1 MAEAIVFGYI
11 GISFLFYYYKAFSWK
26 FILAEL
32 IIIVIGRFAAVYIS
46 YYLFACCPG
55 KKFNK
60 LTFRQLSFLAYA
72 ALIRG
77 SIAFGLV
84 LRIPVDKNEL
94 NFDNDEDARRGL
106 EVITSTCA
114 SLVVITTCIFGGFT
128 PMVQSCL
135 LPKPKGDENAEEE
148 TKEKLLGEKVNRD
161 TSNFEPE

>member
-11 GISFLFYYYKAFSWK
+11 GISYLVYYHQAFSWK

-60 LTFRQLSFLAYA
+60 LTFKQLSFLAYA

-84 LRIPVDKNEL
+84 LRVDKNEL
-94 NFDNDEDARRGL
+94 RFEDKTKAKHGL

-128 PMVQSCL
+128 PMVQAWL
-135 LPKPKGDENAEEE
+135 LPKPK
-148 TKEKLLGEKVNRD
+148 V
-161 TSNFEPE
+161 